1 MLNWIWL
8 GMICAGILVAA
19 LLGRLGG
26 ADGIVEQTFN
36 LVRTG
41 VMGIA
46 LPLSALMMLW
56 LGIMRLAEKSGC
68 VEVLARFL
76 RPLLRRLFPEVPR
89 DHPAMG
95 AMVMN
100 MAANMLGLGN
110 AATPLGL
117 KAMQHLDDLN
127 PHKGVASN
135 SMCTFLAINTSSV
148 TLIPA
153 TAIALLAAQGV
164 ANPYSIVSTA
174 IGATL
179 CSTVVA
185 IVAVKFFE
193 RLPMFRVRPFEV
205 TGQVAV
211 ADGTGEREGEA
222 QGAPSEHRG
231 QENGDA
237 NDLDEAGGVR
247 LRRIGLRGR
256 LVVGAIFV
264 VFAGVLVLEWSPD
277 VRGAVQR
284 ALGLEEVIERLEEP
298 PAALA
303 GVEVDGG
310 GFWMRGVQAVSV
322 VAIPFVLF
330 FFTAFAALR
339 GVRVYEEFVEG
350 AKEGFHVA
358 VRIMP
363 FLIAMLTALAIVRH
377 SGMLFLLQSWLSP
390 VLDLLRFPAELLP
403 MALMRPLSG
412 SGSQGVLVELLTN
425 PGIADSIKYTAATMF
440 GSTETTFYVLAVYFG
455 SVGIRRTRHALAA
468 GLCADV
474 AGVFAA
480 VAICRVVFG
489 A

>member
-193 RLPMFRVRPFEV
+193 RLPMFRVRPFEAS
-205 TGQVAV
+205 GPGGV
-211 ADGTGEREGEA
+211 ADGEGEEGD
-222 QGAPSEHRG
+222 QGARSERSG
-231 QENGDA
+231 QEVGA
-237 NDLDEAGGVR
+237 TGNDLNEAGGVR
-247 LRRIGLRGR
+247 LRRIGVRGR
-256 LVVGAIFV
+256 LVVLAIFV

-277 VRGAVQR
+277 VRGVVQG

-310 GFWMRGVQAVSV
+310 GFWMRGVQAISV

-350 AKEGFHVA
+350 AKEGFQVA